1 MKASF
6 KIIIVISC
14 FATVT
19 FACNILENGP
29 TDLTIINE
37 DLTPAVSPDGNLI
50 AYYHQGNPNLKNDSS
65 GLYIIRADGS
75 GKRLLLSCEYLLN
88 PDWSPDGKWI
98 VYTSGIINLQ
108 GDSIRT
114 FQGSDNMVLGF
125 PDWSPDGKS
134 ILFNASGPNGG
145 FYICDPFF
153 KNIRLHFSEQQ
164 ISGYN
169 PRWSPDGKKFVYVKI
184 LQDRAGGEI
193 FTVDTSGVNDLRLTD
208 NNIDDQNPQWSPDG
222 SMIAWNSNEQIYIMN
237 IDGKNQRKLDDG
249 ESPSWTPDS
258 NYIIYS
264 KGNGDNLH
272 YRVLLWKINI
282 NGSSKTQLTF

>member
-1 MKASF
+1 
-6 KIIIVISC
+6 
-14 FATVT
+14 
-19 FACNILENGP
+19 
-29 TDLTIINE
+29 
-37 DLTPAVSPDGNLI
+37 
-50 AYYHQGNPNLKNDSS
+50 
-65 GLYIIRADGS
+65 
-75 GKRLLLSCEYLLN
+75 
-88 PDWSPDGKWI
+88 
-98 VYTSGIINLQ
+98 
-108 GDSIRT
+108 
-114 FQGSDNMVLGF
+114 
-125 PDWSPDGKS
+125 
-134 ILFNASGPNGG
+134 
-145 FYICDPFF
+145 
-153 KNIRLHFSEQQ
+153 
-164 ISGYN
+164 
-169 PRWSPDGKKFVYVKI
+169 PDGKKFVYVKI